1 MSQAVPSKR
10 QVSRHLIPRGV
21 EIIVLVVIAGC
32 AVLVAAGPSV
42 YLVLSNGG

>member
-1 MSQAVPSKR
+1 M
-10 QVSRHLIPRGV
+10 SRHLIRGSA

-32 AVLVAAGPSV
+32 AVLAAAGPSV

>member
-1 MSQAVPSKR
+1 MSQAIPSKR
-10 QVSRHLIPRGV
+10 QVSRHLFRYGV

-32 AVLVAAGPSV
+32 AVLAAAGPSL